1 MSEAPALSFHWSL
14 DGFVRA
20 YDAGAFDDHRVELIE
35 GEIWPVVIGTWH
47 GKTVARL
54 IARLPWVGVE
64 LSNATLPSGDSL
76 PDPDCWVQRAGAVPA
91 RTVGTRIDVWNPDD
105 VVLVVEVSDETVIHD
120 LNVKTRIYGS
130 AGYPVYWVITKERIY
145 EHTDPTPTGY
155 RHRTEYGRGERIP
168 VGYAGVDL
176 AVDDLI

>member
-1 MSEAPALSFHWSL
+1 MSEAALSFSWSL

-20 YDAGAFDDHRVELIE
+20 YEAGAFDDHRVELIE
-35 GEIWPVVIGTWH
+35 GEIWPVVIGSWH
-47 GKTVARL
+47 GKTVTKL

-76 PDPDCWVQRAGAVPA
+76 PDPDCWVQRAGAVPVGV
-91 RTVGTRIDVWNPDD
+91 VGTRLEVWNPAD

-130 AGYPVYWVITKERIY
+130 AGYPVYWVVTKESIF
-145 EHTDPTPTGY
+145 EHTDPIPTGY
-155 RHRTEYGRGERIP
+155 RRRMEYRRGDRIP
-168 VGYAGVDL
+168 VAYAGAEL
-176 AVDDLI
+176 AVDDLL